1 MQAPSKSTASPG
13 SKSAGL
19 KAVASGLW
27 PEFRRLSGNCSRHSP
42 DTTGFPRNF
51 SSLQNSPRGVGGRFL
66 NASVSWPKVSVNY
79 PEVPDNYT
87 EARNNYPRACRSY
100 TRLPANCFNR
110 RYNPTNGLA
119 NCSEGSSHCMEDLA
133 NCMDGLANCME
144 GLANYPEDL
153 ANCSEGLANC
163 FGRLNMPR
171 PVCVS
176 LLNLRKNALFPSFN
190 PSTH

>member
-1 MQAPSKSTASPG
+1 MQAPSKSTVSPG

-19 KAVASGLW
+19 TLN
-27 PEFRRLSGNCSRHSP
+27 PRRHPANCRSP
-42 DTTGFPRNF
+42 
-51 SSLQNSPRGVGGRFL
+51 QNSPRGVGGRFL

-87 EARNNYPRACRSY
+87 EGRNNYPGACRSY

-119 NCSEGSSHCMEDLA
+119 NCSEGSS
-133 NCMDGLANCME
+133 
-144 GLANYPEDL
+144 NYPEDL
-153 ANCSEGLANC
+153 ANCSEGLANYPEDLANC
-163 FGRLNMPR
+163 PEGLANCMEGLANCMEDLANYFGRLNKPMPI
-171 PVCVS
+171 CVS
-176 LLNLRKNALFPSFN
+176 LRNLRKNALFPSFN

>member
-1 MQAPSKSTASPG
+1 MQAPSKSTVSPAG
-13 SKSAGL
+13 KSAGL
-19 KAVASGLW
+19 LVVASGLW
-27 PEFRRLSGNCSRHSP
+27 PEIRRLSGNCSRRSL
-42 DTTGFPRNF
+42 DTTGVPRNF
-51 SSLQNSPRGVGGRFL
+51 RSLQNSPRSVGGNFL
-66 NASVSWPKVSVNY
+66 NASVNY

-87 EARNNYPRACRSY
+87 EARNNYPRACRSHAS
-100 TRLPANCFNR
+100 LPASCFNR